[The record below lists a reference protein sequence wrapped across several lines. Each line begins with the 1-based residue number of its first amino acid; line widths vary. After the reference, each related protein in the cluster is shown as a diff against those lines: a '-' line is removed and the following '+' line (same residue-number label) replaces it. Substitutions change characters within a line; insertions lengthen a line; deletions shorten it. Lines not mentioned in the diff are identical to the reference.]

1 MDDEVRDAVTGQP
14 LGAERR
20 RYRCSRC
27 QLFYG
32 ASSVEF
38 IRRENGGRCIGCGS
52 AAVVPSDGQRV
63 EQHVTP
69 PGAGAATTVAN
80 YRRHVNQMVVFEGRC
95 LQVLTSRSGTAYA
108 VMFEPGTW
116 TEGFK
121 LVVRTAFVAE
131 VGGER
136 FIRSLSGQM
145 IRARGVI
152 THSPV
157 FGYEI
162 GISNRSMILGVW

>member
-1 MDDEVRDAVTGQP
+1 MAV
-14 LGAERR
+14 
-20 RYRCSRC
+20 
-27 QLFYG
+27 
-32 ASSVEF
+32 
-38 IRRENGGRCIGCGS
+38 
-52 AAVVPSDGQRV
+52 DGQRIQ
-63 EQHVTP
+63 QHVAP
-69 PGAGAATTVAN
+69 PPRRSGGSATLAD
-80 YRRHVNQMVVFEGRC
+80 YRQRVDERVVFEGRC

-131 VGGER
+131 VGGTA
-136 FIRSLSGQM
+136 FIRSLAGRT
-145 IRARGVI
+145 IRAEGVI

-162 GISNRSMILGVW
+162 SISRRAQIRGVW